1 MILNLATPSSL
12 LKSNYHP
19 VTMYHISGE
28 VKLSMDSYNTASIFR
43 GGWMVYYI
51 TGRVG
56 GGGMLDSSR
65 STQRDVLG
73 GTFLSKQKQKQRF

>member
-1 MILNLATPSSL
+1 MILNLAMPSSF

-19 VTMYHISGE
+19 VTMCYISGE
-28 VKLSMDSYNTASIFR
+28 AKLSMDSYNTASIFR